1 MKRDVFSLFH
11 LAITSLHFFYLT
23 HKTISGTCLRVSQ
36 SLTVVSYDPEISSNS
51 LLGDHAT
58 EDTQPWCDV
67 SVCFTI
73 DPSERTEFTVYK
85 IKMEDCDT
93 KRNGLISNIFW
104 REESSNALVS
114 YKPLKLEL
122 GTGSFT
128 WLTFQSLE
136 SLLFLT
142 LFTNNYY
149 YIKVHYKEN
158 KNICKTNYKSREKKM
173 CAVTKVELVTA
184 KDKLISINMYR
195 NRVYQVKYR

>member
-1 MKRDVFSLFH
+1 MKHNVFPLFH

-23 HKTISGTCLRVSQ
+23 HKTICGTYLRVSQ

-67 SVCFTI
+67 SVCFTM
-73 DPSERTEFTVYK
+73 DPSERTKFTVYK
-85 IKMEDCDT
+85 IKMEDGDT

-104 REESSNALVS
+104 RGESSNALIGN
-114 YKPLKLEL
+114 KPLKLEL
-122 GTGSFT
+122 DTGSFT

-136 SLLFLT
+136 SLESLLFFA

-158 KNICKTNYKSREKKM
+158 KNIRKINYRSREKKM
-173 CAVTKVELVTA
+173 CAVTKVA
-184 KDKLISINMYR
+184 
-195 NRVYQVKYR
+195 